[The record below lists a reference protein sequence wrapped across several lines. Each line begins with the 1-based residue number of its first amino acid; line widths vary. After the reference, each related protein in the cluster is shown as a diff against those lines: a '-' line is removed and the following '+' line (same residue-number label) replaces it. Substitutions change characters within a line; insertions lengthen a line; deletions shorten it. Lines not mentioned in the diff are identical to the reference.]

1 MCGRISKALAFDEA
15 FPPSQRREACPAAL
29 RYGLLSSASVS
40 SQDWRISCSGAA
52 KVQRICPYRPWGEEP
67 LSLLAVC
74 RPGTSVVRVP
84 HSHQGLDIS
93 SGCKHAA
100 AEESTE
106 LWGLAR
112 QGTPRSHPIWPSRKT
127 TEPPWVST
135 LSCARLGLIP
145 EHSLCS
151 VISREDPAEEATC
164 PILDHASVE
173 VVCAKERSQGGPTI
187 ITPCLGARGAC
198 TRTFVPL
205 PHAYYVHY
213 VPSPQP

>member
-1 MCGRISKALAFDEA
+1 MRLSHLPREGRPARQ
-15 FPPSQRREACPAAL
+15 PSGMASFLQ
-29 RYGLLSSASVS
+29 LLSAPKTGGSPALGQQKSRGSALIGH
-40 SQDWRISCSGAA
+40 QG
-52 KVQRICPYRPWGEEP
+52 GEP

-84 HSHQGLDIS
+84 HSHQGLYIS

-135 LSCARLGLIP
+135 LSCARLGLIL

-151 VISREDPAEEATC
+151 VISQEDPAEEATC

-173 VVCAKERSQGGPTI
+173 VVCAKERSQGGPAI

-198 TRTFVPL
+198 TRTFVSL

-213 VPSPQP
+213 VPTPQP